1 MDSLT
6 PIFLTLKLAT
16 VTTVILLILGIPLAW
31 WLANSKFRLKAL
43 IEVLVSLPL
52 VLPPT
57 VIGFYLLVAFSPNS
71 GLGEFLD
78 ETFGIQLLFNFSG
91 LVLGSIIYSLP
102 FMISP
107 IQAAFEALPQQLKE
121 AASNLGKSKWEI
133 FRFVEL
139 PNIRRSI
146 LSGIV
151 LCFAHTL
158 GEFGLVL
165 MIGGNISGETRVASI
180 EIFDLEE
187 RLQYSAANFYAL
199 ILLGISFGIL
209 LLLYFT
215 KQRGTKRF

>member
-1 MDSLT
+1 MT